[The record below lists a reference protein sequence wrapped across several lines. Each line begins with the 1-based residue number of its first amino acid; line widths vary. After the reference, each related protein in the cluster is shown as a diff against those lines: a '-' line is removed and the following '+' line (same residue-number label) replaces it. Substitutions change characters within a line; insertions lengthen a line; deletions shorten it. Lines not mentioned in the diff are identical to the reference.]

1 MLPGLLPRYIL
12 EFEFFNEPTLW
23 NRLQKHL
30 IFFLSLSNYLAVKG
44 KIYLV
49 RFCNLLN
56 TGFGWFGWIP
66 HLQTAVATL
75 VYWIKI
81 RKINN
86 SSIFNTI
93 KAWNNKTYIQLWT
106 ERIAPPALLWSKT
119 TQTTGGVDRTWEDP
133 PTCKMGTFFLMPL
146 TLTEPSLNNFQ
157 LNGAILF

>member
-1 MLPGLLPRYIL
+1 MHPGLLPRYIL

-30 IFFLSLSNYLAVKG
+30 IFFLSLSNYLAVKA

-81 RKINN
+81 IKRNN

-93 KAWNNKTYIQLWT
+93 KAWNNKTYVHCLQKVFYCLMYSVYSIILSKLCNFIDFE
-106 ERIAPPALLWSKT
+106 ERLFWVKM
-119 TQTTGGVDRTWEDP
+119 EN
-133 PTCKMGTFFLMPL
+133 CKV
-146 TLTEPSLNNFQ
+146 S
-157 LNGAILF
+157 

>member
-1 MLPGLLPRYIL
+1 MFWSEIDLMHPGLLPRYIL

-30 IFFLSLSNYLAVKG
+30 IFFLSLSNYLAVKA

-81 RKINN
+81 RKRNN

-93 KAWNNKTYIQLWT
+93 KAWNNKAYVHCLLKVFN
-106 ERIAPPALLWSKT
+106 EYRIIHRKLCNFDLLLRKA
-119 TQTTGGVDRTWEDP
+119 
-133 PTCKMGTFFLMPL
+133 FL
-146 TLTEPSLNNFQ
+146 S
-157 LNGAILF
+157 

>member
-1 MLPGLLPRYIL
+1 MHPGLLPRYIL

-81 RKINN
+81 RKRNN

-93 KAWNNKTYIQLWT
+93 KAWNNKTLPPKSLLLFNVYSIILSKLCNFIDFE
-106 ERIAPPALLWSKT
+106 ERLFWVKMKN
-119 TQTTGGVDRTWEDP
+119 
-133 PTCKMGTFFLMPL
+133 CKV
-146 TLTEPSLNNFQ
+146 S
-157 LNGAILF
+157 

>member
-1 MLPGLLPRYIL
+1 MLPGLLPKYIL

-30 IFFLSLSNYLAVKG
+30 IFFLSLSNYLAVKA

-106 ERIAPPALLWSKT
+106 ERIAHLLFYGVKLPKLQAVW
-119 TQTTGGVDRTWEDP
+119 TGHG
-133 PTCKMGTFFLMPL
+133 GILPL
-146 TLTEPSLNNFQ
+146 VKWGHLNIWTISN
-157 LNGAILF
+157 